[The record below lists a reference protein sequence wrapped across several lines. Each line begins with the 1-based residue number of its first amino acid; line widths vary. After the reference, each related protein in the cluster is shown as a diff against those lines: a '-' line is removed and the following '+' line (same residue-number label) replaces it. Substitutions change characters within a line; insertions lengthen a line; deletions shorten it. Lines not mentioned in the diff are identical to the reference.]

1 MLKKHSELKKVLICA
16 DSFGIIDPDFP
27 DLHFS
32 EKILANTPP
41 VFELHNLAHGG
52 DSNALIVLQLL
63 QGLQFDPDF
72 VILSFTSTHRH
83 EIDKNTNVHYPKDV
97 SVDALKEFRHDRYT
111 TSCVMKDNESVSKL
125 IKEWNGMLISDEF
138 EIIKNYFLIHYCF
151 QLLEKQNIPFCY
163 SLGGMGK
170 VDYSANS
177 QVDYS
182 SIIDKNF
189 IKNHITEY
197 SSQALKINLWNHH
210 CNQPRPY
217 FHVNDDIIQSA
228 FANECIHHLRNASI
242 I

>member
-1 MLKKHSELKKVLICA
+1 MLV
-16 DSFGIIDPDFP
+16 
-27 DLHFS
+27 
-32 EKILANTPP
+32 AN
-41 VFELHNLAHGG
+41 A
-52 DSNALIVLQLL
+52 
-63 QGLQFDPDF
+63 
-72 VILSFTSTHRH
+72 
-83 EIDKNTNVHYPKDV
+83 
-97 SVDALKEFRHDRYT
+97 
-111 TSCVMKDNESVSKL
+111 SK
-125 IKEWNGMLISDEF
+125 
-138 EIIKNYFLIHYCF
+138 
-151 QLLEKQNIPFCY
+151 LLEKQNIPFCY

>member
-32 EKILANTPP
+32 EKILDNTPP

-72 VILSFTSTHRH
+72 VILLFTSTHRH
-83 EIDKNTNVHYPKDV
+83 EIDKNTNVYYPKDV

-111 TSCVMKDNESVSKL
+111 TSCVMKNNESVSKL

-163 SLGGMGK
+163 SMGGMSK
-170 VDYSANS
+170 
-177 QVDYS
+177 VDYS

-189 IKNHITEY
+189 IKNHINEY

-210 CNQPRPY
+210 CDQPRPY

-228 FANECIHHLRNASI
+228 FANECIHHLRNANI
-242 I
+242 L